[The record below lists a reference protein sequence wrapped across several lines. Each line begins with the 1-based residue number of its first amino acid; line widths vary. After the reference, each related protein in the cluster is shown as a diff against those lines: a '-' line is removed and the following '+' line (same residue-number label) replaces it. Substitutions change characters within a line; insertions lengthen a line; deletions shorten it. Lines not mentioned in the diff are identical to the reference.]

1 MSLQRKI
8 YVVILF
14 IIPILFRLINF
25 RFNFLPP
32 NTELIT
38 SCSCGVL
45 CLLSNKKQNMFL
57 LPSIIVG
64 IGDFLIG
71 NSLIFLF
78 TLSAWIIIGYYL
90 NSIKKTMYDMPLKT
104 GVFAAVFSSLFFY
117 IWTNFGVWCLSHG
130 MWYTFDIDGLVKC
143 YVAGLPFLR
152 NMFLGNLIL
161 CPMVTTCCS
170 KLGAAD
176 VFLETGGKDYRMSGP
191 EERER
196 AVDLYY
202 IPDISMGYRATPPRH
217 AEAPCF

>member
-130 MWYTFDIDGLVKC
+130 MWYTFDIDGLVEC

-161 CPMVTTCCS
+161 CPMVITCCS
-170 KLGAAD
+170 KLLKYEDSEKLSIFYPLSSIVAGT
-176 VFLETGGKDYRMSGP
+176 VSQR
-191 EERER
+191 
-196 AVDLYY
+196 V
-202 IPDISMGYRATPPRH
+202 
-217 AEAPCF
+217 